1 MKMYES
7 MGNGGF
13 HTKKIHREVWLMRK
27 KKFIDQIIFIFF
39 DYSAFFKYSQ
49 TELLHFVC
57 AVYGKL
63 G

>member
-1 MKMYES
+1 MYES

-13 HTKKIHREVWLMRK
+13 HTKKYKIHREVWLMRK
-27 KKFIDQIIFIFF
+27 KKFIDQIIFYFLIIRL
-39 DYSAFFKYSQ
+39 SLNIHK